1 MKTLASP
8 LLLAAGLTV
17 APAAILLNEDFAY
30 PNGPLTTNSGGLWA
44 THSGTAG
51 QLDVTNGAA
60 FLTASDSE
68 DVNRQLAGQPYPAA
82 GATNVFYAGFTVR
95 FLALPSD
102 AGAYFAHFFSSATV
116 FRGRVWA
123 LGGGAPTGQFRL
135 GLSSVANTVTATNT
149 MENLALNTSYRLVL
163 RVENT
168 NNCLARL
175 WINPTTESDPALT
188 TSGESAGP
196 ATFTAFAL
204 RQNSGMGTLLLD
216 DLVVATS
223 FQEALTGA
231 SPPQPP
237 VILLQPVSQVVTQGS
252 NVTLTVIAEGT
263 PPLAYQ
269 WWFDDAP
276 LSGATNSSLTLN
288 STTPEQAGF
297 YTVTITNAHGAV
309 TSEPAELTVFIP
321 PPPPPP
327 PVPLT
332 PVFSVLTYN
341 TAGNGDPNWTTN
353 NSQVRALGRVLA
365 HLQPDVVTF
374 QEIPMTNAG
383 WANMP
388 SIIATYLPGYFLAT
402 NSGHDGFIRA
412 AIASRHPILRSQS
425 WLWKT
430 NLSAFGTNIAFT
442 RDLFEAEIAVP
453 DFDEP
458 VHVFTAHLKSGTTS
472 TADAIR
478 RAAEA
483 AAISNFFVTNFRPA
497 YSNRLYILTGDLNE
511 DIARPATGSRQPIQR
526 LVNDATGLRLT
537 TPTNPVTG
545 SELTF
550 SIRNTNG
557 LSRRYDY
564 VLPCDL
570 LFSNLAS
577 NLVFRSDL
585 LTPLPPGLFSN
596 DVRTASDH
604 LPVMI
609 WFANPYPRPFR
620 LLSLET
626 AGPDVILR
634 WETMSNRL
642 YTVEVSTNLLGWQP
656 LATNL
661 LAVSTNLSFT
671 TPGAQPA
678 RFFRVVRQP

>member
-1 MKTLASP
+1 MNAVLKTLACP
-8 LLLAAGLTV
+8 LLLAAGLTA

-60 FLTASDSE
+60 FLTGSETE
-68 DVNRQLAGQPYPAA
+68 DVNRLLVGQPYPAA

-95 FLALPSD
+95 LLSLPSS
-102 AGAYFAHFFSSATV
+102 GGGYFAHFNTSN
-116 FRGRVWA
+116 FRGCVWA
-123 LGGGAPTGQFRL
+123 LTAGAPGGQFRY
-135 GLSSVANTVTATNT
+135 GLSAGNATAASVTNAIATGLDT
-149 MENLALNTSYRLVL
+149 PVRLVL
-163 RVENT
+163 RIT
-168 NNCLARL
+168 N
-175 WINPTTESDPALT
+175 
-188 TSGESAGP
+188 GGP
-196 ATFTAFAL
+196 AQLWTSPANESSASITTPESGAAVTLTAFSL
-204 RQNSGMGTLLLD
+204 RQNTGMGTLLLD
-216 DLVVATS
+216 DLVIATT
-223 FQEALTGA
+223 FEEALTGA

-237 VILLQPVSQVVTQGS
+237 VILVQPVSQVVTQGS
-252 NVTLTVIAEGT
+252 NVTFTVTADGT

-276 LSGATNSSLTLN
+276 LPGATNSSLTLTN
-288 STTPEQAGF
+288 TVAEQAGL

-309 TSEPAELTVFIP
+309 TSEPAELTVFVP

-327 PVPLT
+327 PLPLT

-341 TAGNGDPNWTTN
+341 AAGNGDPNWTTN

-365 HLQPDVVTF
+365 HLRPDVVTF
-374 QEIPMTNAG
+374 QEIPMTNDG

-388 SIIATYLPGYFLAT
+388 SIVATYLPGYFLAT

-458 VHVFTAHLKSGTTS
+458 VHVFTAHLKSGTS
-472 TADAIR
+472 ATADAIR

-483 AAISNFFVTNFRPA
+483 SAISNFFVTSFRPA
-497 YSNRLYILTGDLNE
+497 YSNRLYVLTGDLNE

-570 LFSNLAS
+570 LYSNLAS

-604 LPVMI
+604 LPVMM

-634 WETMSNRL
+634 WETMSHRL
-642 YTVEVSTNLLGWQP
+642 YTVEASTNLIAWQP
-656 LATNL
+656 LASNL
-661 LAVSTNLSFT
+661 LALGTNLTFST
-671 TPGAQPA
+671 SRAVPA
-678 RFFRVVRQP
+678 RYFRVVRQP